1 MVFNNKTLLNI
12 LIGISFVATIF
23 HLLILVKVI
32 PYEITWGGRLKN
44 DNEMYVFEIISITI
58 NSFFIYVLLQK
69 GNSVKRVFGDKKL
82 SVILWIF
89 FAIFMLNSIGNLFA
103 ETTFERSLTVLT
115 LLNAVLIWAVN
126 RPSSRQHSPP
136 AR

>member
-1 MVFNNKTLLNI
+1 MIFNKQTLLKI
-12 LIGISFVATIF
+12 LIGISFIATGF
-23 HLLILVKVI
+23 HLLILIKVI
-32 PYEITWGGRLKN
+32 PYDITWGGKLKN
-44 DNEMYVFEIISITI
+44 DNEMYFFEVTSIII
-58 NSFFIYVLLQK
+58 NSFFIYALLQK
-69 GNSVKRVFGDKKL
+69 GNYVTAVFSEKTL

-126 RPSSRQHSPP
+126 KPTVR
-136 AR
+136 